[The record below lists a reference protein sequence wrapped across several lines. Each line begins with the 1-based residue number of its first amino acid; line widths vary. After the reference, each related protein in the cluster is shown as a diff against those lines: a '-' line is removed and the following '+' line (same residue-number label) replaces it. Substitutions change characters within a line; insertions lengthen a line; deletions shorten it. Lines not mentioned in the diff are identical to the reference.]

1 MDEKE
6 RYMKKIACLVVVCF
20 CMWVPNIAMAA
31 DVPVSDATSGC
42 IECHSTVHPGIVESW
57 QKSRH
62 AQVTSQT
69 AMAVKG
75 LARKVSSKQVPEN
88 LLTVAVGCA
97 ECHTQRSKAHADTFE
112 HNGHDVHVVVSPQD
126 CATCHAQEANQYS
139 KNIMAHAFNNLAAN
153 PVYQLLQNSILGTTE
168 PADEKKV
175 SITIKPPND
184 ATKAEAC
191 YYCHGTK
198 LSVKGYET
206 RDTEV
211 AGELEFPIIEGWPNQ
226 GVGRINLD
234 GTRGSCSACH
244 TRHTFSMEM
253 ARKPHTCKE
262 CHTGPD
268 VPAFKVYS
276 ASKHGNIF
284 SSMGAS
290 WNFDAVPWT
299 VGKDFTAPT
308 CATCHV
314 SLLINTDGE
323 VVAERTHQMNSR
335 IPWRIF
341 GLIYA
346 HPHPKEPDTT
356 KIRNKDGQP
365 LPTSFD
371 GEFASK
377 YLVTD
382 KEMNVRKEN
391 MQAVCLS
398 CHATTWVNGQWDRFE
413 NTIRETNAKTLSTTK
428 IMDEI
433 WRLNLADFK
442 WNDKGPEGNPFDEA
456 IERKWSNTWLIYGN
470 HIRFASAMG
479 CGGDYGVFAQG
490 RYDLSKTFME
500 MSDWLKSRK
509 QMYTEKV
516 QP

>member
-1 MDEKE
+1 
-6 RYMKKIACLVVVCF
+6 MKKIACLFVIGLLL
-20 CMWVPNIAMAA
+20 WIPNIVMAA
-31 DVPVSDATSGC
+31 AAPVSDATSAC
-42 IECHSTVHPGIVESW
+42 LECHTTVHPGIVESW
-57 QKSRH
+57 RNSRH
-62 AQVTSQT
+62 AKVTVQT
-69 AMAVKG
+69 AMAVTG
-75 LARKVSSKQVPEN
+75 LASKVSNKQVPEN
-88 LLTVAVGCA
+88 LLTKVVGCA
-97 ECHTQRSKAHADTFE
+97 ECHTQRPKAHADTFE
-112 HNGHDVHVVVSPQD
+112 HNGYDVHVVVSPQD
-126 CATCHAQEANQYS
+126 CAACHIQEADQYS

-168 PADEKKV
+168 PADEKKS
-175 SITIKPPND
+175 SITIKLPNE

-211 AGELEFPIIEGWPNQ
+211 AGELEFPIIDGWPNQ

-244 TRHTFSMEM
+244 TRHTFAIKM
-253 ARKPHTCKE
+253 ARKPHTCHE

-268 VPAFKVYS
+268 VPAYKVYS

-290 WNFDAVPWT
+290 WNFDTVPWT

-308 CATCHV
+308 CAACHV

-323 VVAERTHQMNSR
+323 VLAERTHQMGNR
-335 IPWRIF
+335 LPWRIF

-346 HPHPKEPDTT
+346 HPSPKQPDTT
-356 KIRNKDGQP
+356 IIRNKDGQS
-365 LPTSFD
+365 LPTAFD

-377 YLVTD
+377 FLITE
-382 KEMNVRKEN
+382 KEMNIRKEN

-398 CHATTWVNGQWDRFE
+398 CHAASWVNGQWARFE
-413 NTIRETNAKTLSTTK
+413 NSIRETNAKTLAGTR
-428 IMDEI
+428 IMFEI
-433 WRLNLADFK
+433 WRLDLAEFK
-442 WNDKGPEGNPFDEA
+442 WNDTGPAGNPFDEA
-456 IERKWSNTWLIYGN
+456 IERRWSDTWLIYGN

-500 MSDWLKSRK
+500 MSDWLKTGKRMDPK
-509 QMYTEKV
+509 TV

>member
-1 MDEKE
+1 
-6 RYMKKIACLVVVCF
+6 MKKIACLSIIVLF
-20 CMWVPNIAMAA
+20 LWIPNIALA
-31 DVPVSDATSGC
+31 DDEPVSDATSAC
-42 IECHSTVHPGIVESW
+42 LDCHSTVHPGIVESW

-62 AQVTSQT
+62 AMVTPKT

-75 LARKVSSKQVPEN
+75 LARKVSSEQVTEK
-88 LLTVAVGCA
+88 LLAVAVGCA

-112 HNGHDVHVVVSPQD
+112 HNGYNVHVVVSPQD
-126 CATCHAQEANQYS
+126 CATCHTQEANQYS

-168 PADEKKV
+168 PADEKKA

-191 YYCHGTK
+191 YYCHGTQ
-198 LSVKGYET
+198 LSVKGYEI
-206 RDTEV
+206 RNTEA
-211 AGELEFPIIEGWPNQ
+211 AGELKFPIIEGWPNQ

-244 TRHTFSMEM
+244 TRHTFSIKM
-253 ARKPHTCKE
+253 ARKPYTCHE

-284 SSMGAS
+284 SSMGES
-290 WNFDAVPWT
+290 WNFDTVPWT

-308 CATCHV
+308 CAACHV

-323 VVAERTHQMNSR
+323 VVAERTHQMGSR
-335 IPWRIF
+335 LPWRIF

-346 HPHPKEPDTT
+346 HPSPKEPDTT
-356 KIRNKDGQP
+356 TIRNKDGQP
-365 LPTSFD
+365 LPTTFD
-371 GEFASK
+371 GEFAST
-377 YLVTD
+377 YLITA
-382 KEMNVRKEN
+382 KEMNVRKKN

-413 NTIRETNAKTLSTTK
+413 NTIRETNAKTLSGTQ
-428 IMDEI
+428 IMSEI

-442 WNDKGPEGNPFDEA
+442 WDDKGSKGNPFDEA

-479 CGGDYGVFAQG
+479 CGGDYGVFANG
-490 RYDLSKTFME
+490 RYYLSETIME
-500 MSDWLKSRK
+500 MSDWLKLRK
-509 QMYTEKV
+509 HMAAMISD
-516 QP
+516 

>member
-6 RYMKKIACLVVVCF
+6 RHMKKIACLVVVCF

-168 PADEKKV
+168 PADEKKG

-442 WNDKGPEGNPFDEA
+442 WNDKGPLGNPFDEA